1 MVLAAVWAVALQ
13 GAGVASASSADE
25 ISIDAAHFPD
35 GIFREFVK
43 TLDKD
48 GNGSLSPQE
57 RDAVTVMEFISG
69 YQEMYALSDFLIM
82 VFVMVSE
89 AVT

>member
-69 YQEMYALSDFLIM
+69 YQERRRNPYW
-82 VFVMVSE
+82 
-89 AVT
+89 

>member
-1 MVLAAVWAVALQ
+1 MVLAVVWAVALQ

-25 ISIDAAHFPD
+25 IPIDVNHFPD
-35 GIFREFVK
+35 GVFLEYVK
-43 TLDKD
+43 TLDID

-69 YQEMYALSDFLIM
+69 YQERRRNPYW
-82 VFVMVSE
+82 
-89 AVT
+89 